1 MGINIKR
8 ETTQQLARA
17 VAELTGE
24 SMTSAIE
31 VALAERLERLRQG
44 EDATSARLATIEAI
58 TQDSARRW
66 PHSARYGDLTAN
78 LYDEEGRPA

>member
-24 SMTSAIE
+24 SLTSAIE
-31 VALAERLERLRQG
+31 IALAERLERLQQG
-44 EDATSARLATIEAI
+44 DNATSTRLAAIETVARDSASRWP
-58 TQDSARRW
+58 DSARR
-66 PHSARYGDLTAN
+66 GDLSRD
-78 LYDEEGRPA
+78 LYDEAGLPA